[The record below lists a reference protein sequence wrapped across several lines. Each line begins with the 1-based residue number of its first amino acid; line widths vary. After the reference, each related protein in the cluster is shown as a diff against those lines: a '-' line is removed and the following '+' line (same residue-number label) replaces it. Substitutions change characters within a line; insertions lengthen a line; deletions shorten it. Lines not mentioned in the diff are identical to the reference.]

1 MSWEGAELAGQLPY
15 NSGMTDTETLVEGR
29 FLRLVRKGRWE
40 FVQRVIAPEGA
51 VQIIALTP
59 AGEILFVEQDRP
71 PVGGRVLELP
81 AGLIDGDGGPDE
93 TAEATAIREL
103 EEETGYA
110 CERVRLV
117 HRGPTSPG
125 SSNEFNA
132 FFVAEGL
139 RRIGEGGGL
148 DSEDITVHRVPLA
161 SAHDW
166 LAQQA
171 GRGLYIDPRAY
182 TGIYWAQRELV

>member
-1 MSWEGAELAGQLPY
+1 
-15 NSGMTDTETLVEGR
+15 MTETKTETLVEGR
-29 FLRLVRKGRWE
+29 FLRLVRRGRWE

-59 AGEILFVEQDRP
+59 EREILYVEQHRP
-71 PVGGRVLELP
+71 PVGGRVIELP

-132 FFVAEGL
+132 FYIAEDL
-139 RRIGEGGGL
+139 RRVSDGGGL
-148 DSEDITVHRVPLA
+148 DSEDITVHRVLLA
-161 SAHDW
+161 QAHAW
-166 LAQQA
+166 LAEQSE
-171 GRGLYIDPRAY
+171 RGLFIDPRAY
-182 TGIYWAQRELV
+182 VGLYWAQRGL